1 MTSRRTGERSVAKG
15 RKETVGRPMMYGT
28 SKEFLIQFGLKDLS
42 ELPSIEDFQDLAG
55 GATE

>member
-1 MTSRRTGERSVAKG
+1 
-15 RKETVGRPMMYGT
+15 MYGT

-55 GATE
+55 GVVYEGSSL